1 METLVGRV
9 SALVANI
16 IGRCILCVCSL
27 RGRRLN
33 RKERQFGRET
43 ADEREESSN
52 NKKKNRKGK
61 ITNSIL
67 LVCIMAKEKNVAN

>member
-52 NKKKNRKGK
+52 NKKK
-61 ITNSIL
+61 TE
-67 LVCIMAKEKNVAN
+67 KEKSRIASFLCV